1 MATFAQLQNKLL
13 FRLRQHGVNFGGTP
27 NNTTTDWNP
36 PALVTEVL
44 NEAYGRFLADT
55 VEARIAPLR
64 IPVQPTANQNEL
76 PLVPPPAISGN
87 ANNPCV
93 LRVYEF
99 SYQLGQGATLS
110 TEWYRPIVSTER
122 FRRLT
127 AGYRLRY
134 GAYSLYPW
142 FVCQQF
148 NRGVLEMWPGTAEST
163 DTINLTI
170 CPDVLATGTYS
181 YTGTAPTCAQ
191 GGPMSGSTDVPI
203 FPQQFHEALVEFA
216 LIELCASANRQW
228 DIGVARQ
235 CYNDY
240 VQAALDWGVTNGEGD
255 PEQIIGD
262 PFVPQDFVGGY
273 W

>member
-1 MATFAQLQNKLL
+1 MTRAQLANKIL
-13 FRLRQHGVNFGGTP
+13 FRLRQHGVNFSGSPT
-27 NNTTTDWNP
+27 NTTTDFDP
-36 PALVTEVL
+36 PALVNL
-44 NEAYGRFLADT
+44 AINEAYAKFLSDT
-55 VEARIAPLR
+55 QEAWIAPLR
-64 IPVQPTANQNEL
+64 ISVQPTVKQNEL
-76 PLVPPPAISGN
+76 PLNPPPAIAGN
-87 ANNPCV
+87 ANNPFA

-99 SYQLGQGATLS
+99 SYQLGQGETLA

-148 NRGVLEMWPGTAEST
+148 GRSVLEMWPGTNANT

-170 CPDVLATGTYS
+170 CPDILATQAYT
-181 YTGTAPTCAQ
+181 YTGATPTAAQ
-191 GGPMSGSTDVPI
+191 GGPLVNDSDVPLG
-203 FPQQFHEALVEFA
+203 PAQFHEAIVEHA
-216 LIELCASANRQW
+216 LIELAMAANKQIDTSTAAQRYEAF
-228 DIGVARQ
+228 VA
-235 CYNDY
+235 N
-240 VQAALDWGVTNGEGD
+240 ALDYGLTRGEGD

-262 PFVPQDFVGGY
+262 PFMPNEMLGGY